1 MDSIEVVWRKFKTR
15 PNKRYRDRLILE
27 YMPLVKY
34 VAGRLAVGLPASVQ
48 IEDLIGSGTLGLMG
62 AVQRYDPGR
71 DNKFSTF
78 AIARIRGAML
88 DELRAMDWVPRS
100 VRRKARQL
108 ENAHHRLEGNRGRPA
123 NDEELAKEL
132 SIPMRDYFQLLEDV
146 RGATLLS
153 LNEHC
158 AGGEEDSTSQI
169 HDTVPDKN
177 LIDPIA
183 VLEVQK
189 MRKVLDESLDHLPER
204 ERLVLILYYYE
215 EMTLK
220 EIGAILG
227 VSESRVSQIHT
238 KSIARLRAR
247 LRADIDL
254 VVAAQEENKALS
266 MVDTGRER
274 EKRDEARVALG
285 MV

>member
-1 MDSIEVVWRKFKTR
+1 MDSMEVVWRKFQ
-15 PNKRYRDRLILE
+15 KRHTKRLRDCLILE

-48 IEDLIGSGTLGLMG
+48 IEDLIGSGTLGLMS
-62 AVQRYDPGR
+62 AVERYDPGR

-78 AIARIRGAML
+78 AISRIRGAML

-108 ENAHHRLEGNRGRPA
+108 EAAHSRLERAHGRAA
-123 NDEELAKEL
+123 NDEELAREL
-132 SIPMRDYFQLLEDV
+132 SIDLRDYFHLIEDV
-146 RGATLLS
+146 RSATLLS

-158 AGGEEDSTSQI
+158 SMGDDESPNQI
-169 HDTVPDKN
+169 HDTVADPS

-183 VLEVQK
+183 ILEVQK
-189 MRKVLDESLDHLPER
+189 MRKALDESLDNLPER

-238 KSIARLRAR
+238 KAISRLRAR
-247 LRADIDL
+247 LRGDTELLA
-254 VVAAQEENKALS
+254 AAQAEHRALS
-266 MVDTGRER
+266 KVGCEREQ
-274 EKRDEARVALG
+274 EKRDYARVALG
-285 MV
+285 IG